1 MWGSAQSFMDIARSS
16 LSLVFPL
23 LAGFIA
29 DIYGLSYTFYLFGA
43 VNLLAA
49 LVILSVPQP
58 IREGAGPQ

>member
-1 MWGSAQSFMDIARSS
+1 MDIARSF

-23 LAGFIA
+23 VAGLIA

-49 LVILSVPQP
+49 LIILSVPQ
-58 IREGAGPQ
+58 RTAKA